1 MKEQLA
7 INTLKKF
14 VDNVDFV
21 RTDSQKTVE
30 KLFVKTEVFASL
42 TFIKEFYHFASLKNI
57 EVIKH
62 DNGEIEIDYTLD
74 NIEDEESFILAFI
87 IDKNRVSSVSKI
99 FDNAIEFEN
108 KISDKFGIKF
118 IN

>member
-1 MKEQLA
+1 MKDHLA
-7 INTLKKF
+7 MNTLKKF
-14 VDNVDFV
+14 VENVDFV
-21 RTDSQKTVE
+21 RTEAQKKVE

-62 DNGEIEIDYTLD
+62 ENGEIEIDYTLD

-87 IDKNRVSSVSKI
+87 IEKNIVNSISKI

-108 KISDKFGIKF
+108 KISDEFGIKF